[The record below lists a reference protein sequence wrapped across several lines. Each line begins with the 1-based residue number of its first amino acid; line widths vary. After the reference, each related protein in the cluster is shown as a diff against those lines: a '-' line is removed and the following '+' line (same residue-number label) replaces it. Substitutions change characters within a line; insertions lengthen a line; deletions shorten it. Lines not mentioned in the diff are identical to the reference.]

1 MSVRIVV
8 YRISARRLTRSRVER
23 NARAQPSECDVLVVT
38 ASVVVRRGRGVG
50 WVSERAVSADVCVV
64 PRASRQRLGGS
75 AGVRRRLYS
84 LQQAGAEV
92 CGVVVVVVIIVRRR
106 RERGRRTTRLNRQL
120 AGFVLGM
127 QV

>member
-1 MSVRIVV
+1 MW
-8 YRISARRLTRSRVER
+8 T
-23 NARAQPSECDVLVVT
+23 T
-38 ASVVVRRGRGVG
+38 
-50 WVSERAVSADVCVV
+50 VV
-64 PRASRQRLGGS
+64 PRALRQRLGGS

>member
-1 MSVRIVV
+1 
-8 YRISARRLTRSRVER
+8 
-23 NARAQPSECDVLVVT
+23 
-38 ASVVVRRGRGVG
+38 
-50 WVSERAVSADVCVV
+50 
-64 PRASRQRLGGS
+64 
-75 AGVRRRLYS
+75 